1 MTILCGTWPCRS
13 TACIRGHRALHRGAN
28 RRRYVASHQ
37 SALPMP
43 DAIISPSVL
52 ASDFGQLTAECKRMI
67 DGGATYLHMD
77 VMDGHF
83 VDNITMGPPVLAS
96 VHKAIPDIFMDC
108 HMMVSNPEKWVDAV
122 ADAGGALYCF
132 HIEATENP
140 LPLIDAIRKRNMKA
154 GVAISPDTP
163 STAITDE
170 IGNAADML
178 LVMTVYPGRGGQK
191 FLERCVHK
199 VSELRARFPDKDIEV
214 DGGVGP
220 NTVHQCA
227 HAGSNVIVAGTAI
240 FNAGSPEDVIKTL
253 KATVNE
259 AQAKIQAS
267 S

>member
-1 MTILCGTWPCRS
+1 
-13 TACIRGHRALHRGAN
+13 
-28 RRRYVASHQ
+28 
-37 SALPMP
+37 MP
-43 DAIISPSVL
+43 RAIISPSVL

-67 DGGATYLHMD
+67 KGGAEWLHMD

-83 VDNITMGPPVLAS
+83 VPNITMGEFPQGLA
-96 VHKAIPDIFMDC
+96 
-108 HMMVSNPEKWVDAV
+108 NPRLMSLQALPFSHSPRRYSSCSYPRAQGSFAFAKWVNDI

-132 HIEATENP
+132 HLEATTDP
-140 LPLIDAIRKRNMKA
+140 LSVIKSIRARNMKV

-170 IGNAADML
+170 VANAADML

-191 FLERCVHK
+191 FLERCVPK
-199 VSELRARFPDKDIEV
+199 VAELRARFPDKDIEV

-220 NTVHQCA
+220 KTIDVCA

-240 FNAGSPEDVIKTL
+240 FGAPNPEEVIAGL
-253 KATVNE
+253 KASVNA
-259 AQAKIQAS
+259 AQAKLS